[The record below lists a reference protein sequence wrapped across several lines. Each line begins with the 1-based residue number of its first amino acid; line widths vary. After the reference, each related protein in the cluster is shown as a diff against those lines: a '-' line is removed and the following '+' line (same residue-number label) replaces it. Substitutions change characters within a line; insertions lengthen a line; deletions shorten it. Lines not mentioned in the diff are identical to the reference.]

1 MIDKQLNKNKMENTF
16 KLPKAGGA
24 KPLTKV
30 QEYKNHL
37 SIMKSQYRH
46 SIFEYRWKTI
56 ESKLKSINASLGR
69 EVTIFVKHHKWSDE
83 REYMFRVFVD
93 GEYDVLASFEVLEDR
108 DYFLQLLEE
117 RYEYDCE
124 KYLVQHYGLEWSRE
138 ENKYVEK
145 I

>member
-1 MIDKQLNKNKMENTF
+1 MENTF
-16 KLPKAGGA
+16 KLPKAGVA

-37 SIMKSQYRH
+37 SIMKERYKEDVFQ
-46 SIFEYRWKTI
+46 YRWKTI
-56 ESKLKSINASLGR
+56 ESRLESVNAGLGR

-93 GEYDVLASFEVLEDR
+93 GEYDVLASFEIMNDR

-117 RYEYDCE
+117 RYVLDLE
-124 KYLVQHYGLEWSRE
+124 KYLVGEYGLEWSRE
-138 ENKYVEK
+138 LDDYVEK
-145 I
+145 K